1 MLPLV
6 PFLLSLL
13 RGGPVPR
20 SPAERRSVAQITP
33 VDRIGPATTRPRAHY
48 DRRLVT
54 FETKK
59 RLDETNW
66 QLLETLQQNARL
78 SYSELGQRLGLTAPA
93 VAERMRK
100 MEEQGI
106 ITGYTA
112 SVDLAQLGLPVVALV
127 RLMPA
132 AGLHCRSLASA
143 VSELPEVLEC
153 YRMAGNDQVL
163 VKVAAA
169 SMAHLDSVL
178 DQLAVYGQP
187 STSITFSQPKKQQ
200 VITQKMVEQGKK
212 E

>member
-1 MLPLV
+1 M
-6 PFLLSLL
+6 
-13 RGGPVPR
+13 
-20 SPAERRSVAQITP
+20 
-33 VDRIGPATTRPRAHY
+33 
-48 DRRLVT
+48 T

-66 QLLETLQQNARL
+66 QLLEALQQNARL
-78 SYSELGQRLGLTAPA
+78 SYSELGQRVGLTAPA

-106 ITGYTA
+106 ITGYTV
-112 SVDLAQLGLPVVALV
+112 SVDLAQLGLPIVALV
-127 RLMPA
+127 RFVPA

-153 YRMAGNDQVL
+153 YRMAGNDQVQ
-163 VKVAAA
+163 VKVAAT
-169 SMAHLDSVL
+169 SMAHLDSIL

-200 VITQKMVEQGKK
+200 VITQKMVEQGKT